1 MEGEGHRNNNY
12 QNVLIRLADVH
23 VLYLLVAVVVDIYLV
38 IEGMAVVVVDI
49 HRLFENTDQGL
60 IVVVNPRP

>member
-23 VLYLLVAVVVDIYLV
+23 VLYLPVAVVVDIYHV